1 MADHYERTAQRAVCC
16 CSFVLSSQDD
26 WKEDLQDIDAWEI
39 KTRLPISALY
49 HAEIVHSDEGSYT
62 KLDLLAS
69 AVEAEQARAQGLAPL
84 LTSGSSPTV
93 NRDVLRRKQ
102 RRAHGE
108 ARP

>member
-1 MADHYERTAQRAVCC
+1 M
-16 CSFVLSSQDD
+16 SSQDD